1 MNVPMTTPLTA
12 ADVLRVGCWFARDD
26 HLFEVTAWDAA
37 VPLHVEA
44 RAAETGAIQVL
55 MLTAL
60 FAPTP
65 PTRFA
70 ATRAALQAA
79 SVPGMPP
86 AGAMDV
92 TGPARMLAR
101 AEHIIRTV
109 EAVQAHLAR
118 REQQAAVASACSLS
132 ERTRQ
137 ACAALSAPVSLS
149 SYYAYRRL
157 YQDAGGDRARLA
169 AALRRTTHGKARISR
184 NAQHFIDTLIHRF
197 YRTNPPLRA
206 QTVYAIARQLWEHN
220 RHCWLD
226 VQHPQAG
233 DADSANR
240 AELVERLLDAR
251 QDIAPLLT
259 DPAQSQR
266 LAPIALPSRSWFYG
280 YVRWFNAQSGAGAE
294 TYVAR
299 HGQAAWDANFLLFD
313 RFTQTA
319 TLPLQYVVADHYQ
332 LDVLHV
338 DDEFREVVGRLWV
351 TVLIDAFS
359 RAVLGLSLA
368 YEAPCIESIQGAL
381 RHAIWPKTADDLAEV
396 GIEAPWACYG
406 IPQRLSLDNA
416 WAHQSQSLEDLARAL
431 ADGGRYTAMELLFRP
446 PYQARYGGL
455 VERLFGNLSGQV
467 RERLP
472 GAILRPDQRHWHN
485 ASQGACLLYRDVR
498 RLVQQ
503 MVVDYLHTPHRE
515 LGGQT
520 PHERWLAGLA
530 LMAPAPPPLTP
541 HLERCFW
548 RLHPAPR
555 RATPAGL
562 ALFGLHYWDARL
574 AGLRSPDRCGRPR
587 QFHLRYAAAD
597 ISRVAVFE
605 EGAWLGDGYARE
617 LRLPDGHFET
627 ASLWELDLVKD
638 LARHRSGTRLPRP
651 HSWLLHLLET
661 RELIVQRQAEQK
673 LIRRKMQHL
682 RAQRTGRPSTV
693 DLTQREAVRATRRQ
707 QTDRAVAALV
717 PNQNQDHDPRAHLFE
732 TLNEV
737 L

>member
-1 MNVPMTTPLTA
+1 MTASTTTPLMA
-12 ADVLRVGCWFARDD
+12 ADVLRVGCWFAREGQ
-26 HLFEVTAWDAA
+26 HFEVTAWDAA
-37 VPLHVEA
+37 APLQVEA
-44 RAAETGAIQVL
+44 RAVETGATQVFT
-55 MLTAL
+55 LTAL
-60 FAPTP
+60 FAPAP

-70 ATRAALQAA
+70 ATRAALEAA
-79 SVPGMPP
+79 PAAEAP
-86 AGAMDV
+86 AGAVDA
-92 TGPARMLAR
+92 TLPAHLLRR
-101 AEHIIRTV
+101 AEHIIRAV

-118 REQQAAVASACSLS
+118 RGPQLPDVEACSLTA
-132 ERTRQ
+132 RTRQ
-137 ACAALSAPVSLS
+137 ACAALPAPVSLS

-157 YQDAGGDRARLA
+157 YQEAGGDRARLA
-169 AALRRTTHGKARISR
+169 AALRRTTHGKTRLAA
-184 NAQHFIDTLIHRF
+184 NAQHFIDTLIRRF

-233 DADSANR
+233 DADGA
-240 AELVERLLDAR
+240 ALVERLLDAR
-251 QDIAPLLT
+251 QDIAPLLS
-259 DPAQSQR
+259 DPVQARR

-280 YVRWFNAQSGAGAE
+280 YVRWFSAQPGAGTE
-294 TYVAR
+294 VYVAR

-313 RFTQTA
+313 RFAQTA
-319 TLPLQYVVADHYQ
+319 TLPLQYVVADHYR

-338 DDEFREVVGRLWV
+338 DDEFREVVGRLWL

-381 RHAIWPKTADDLAEV
+381 RHAIWPKTTADLAEL
-396 GIEAPWACYG
+396 GIDLPWACYG

-416 WAHQSQSLEDLARAL
+416 WAHQSHSLEDLARAL
-431 ADGGRYTAMELLFRP
+431 AAGGRYTAMELLFRP

-455 VERLFGNLSGQV
+455 VERLFGNLAGQV

-472 GAILRPDQRHWHN
+472 GAILQPAQRHWHN
-485 ASQGACLLYRDVR
+485 ASHGACLLYRDVH
-498 RLVQQ
+498 RLVHQ
-503 MVVDYLHTPHRE
+503 MVADYLHTPHRE

-520 PHERWLAGLA
+520 PHERWVAGLT
-530 LMAPAPPPLTP
+530 LMAPVPPPLTP

-548 RLHPAPR
+548 RLYPVPR

-562 ALFGLHYWDARL
+562 ALFGLHFWDAGL

-587 QFHLRYAAAD
+587 HFHLRYDPAD

-605 EGAWLGDGYARE
+605 EGTWLGDGAARE
-617 LRLPDGHFET
+617 LRLPDGHVEP
-627 ASLWELDLVKD
+627 ASLWELDLAKD
-638 LARHRSGTRLPRP
+638 LARRGSDRRPPRP
-651 HSWLLHLLET
+651 HSWLLHLLDA
-661 RELIVQRQAEQK
+661 RALIAQRQAEQK
-673 LIRRKMQHL
+673 AIRRKMQHL
-682 RAQRTGRPSTV
+682 RARQTGRPPTAAPA
-693 DLTQREAVRATRRQ
+693 DREVVGAAYRQ
-707 QTDRAVAALV
+707 QTDQAVAAL
-717 PNQNQDHDPRAHLFE
+717 PPDHPPDRDPRAHLFA